1 MIFRVVE
8 DSAEVHPEA
17 AAEDSAG
24 RKMTEETKGSVAGED
39 LEVAAG

>member
-8 DSAEVHPEA
+8 ASAEVHPVA
-17 AAEDSAG
+17 AAEDSAA
-24 RKMTEETKGSVAGED
+24 RTMTVEAKVVAAED